1 MFSEKAISRA
11 LCFYFLVK
19 IALQMTL
26 IKYLLPEAALGIDEK
41 ATEETADQNFSN
53 KKFLTTGAAH
63 TPMTPPFLL
72 FFGVLK
78 RFLTY
83 LMTSLV
89 GTKNSGLKPI
99 PTGNLLC
106 DIPTLSD
113 IW

>member
-1 MFSEKAISRA
+1 
-11 LCFYFLVK
+11 
-19 IALQMTL
+19 MTL

-53 KKFLTTGAAH
+53 KKFLTTGATH

-89 GTKNSGLKPI
+89 GTKNNGLRPI